1 MLIALDENIREAQA
15 SFGTIGVA
23 RTFQG
28 RPLDLSA
35 IRDADIICVRSVTK
49 VNEEFLKAAPK
60 VKFIA
65 TATSGSEHI
74 DKEALKAHNIP
85 WAAARGSNATSVTE
99 WVMTVLLLHACR
111 NKQTLAGK
119 SIGIIGVGEV
129 GSRVAKY
136 SEALGLKPVLC
147 DPPRAERDKDFKSA
161 SYEEALSCDI
171 VTLHTDLS
179 TEGPHKTYHLIDAEM
194 LSRIKEGAVL
204 IQASRGAVINS
215 APLKERLMKVR
226 DLDFYADVWEGEPC
240 PDKDIL
246 CCAQIATPHIAGY
259 SWDGKLRGTE
269 MIYSAVCDFLG
280 KEKTWR
286 APYEQGG
293 KVEVDLS
300 GLTGEK
306 ALYKAVSA
314 LYDPERDDSEMC
326 LTLDMGDKKRAERFD
341 ELRKKY
347 PKRLEFSHG
356 VVKNAGD
363 SEKNIL
369 KAWGF
374 EVKND

>member
-1 MLIALDENIREAQA
+1 MLIALDENIREAKA
-15 SFGTIGVA
+15 SFSTLGET

-28 RPLDLSA
+28 RPLDVGA
-35 IRDADIICVRSVTK
+35 VKDADIICVRSVTK
-49 VNEEFLKAAPK
+49 VDEEFLKAAPK

-65 TATSGSEHI
+65 TATSGSEHL
-74 DKEALKAHNIP
+74 DKEALKAHGIP
-85 WAAARGSNATSVTE
+85 WAAAKGSNAVSVTE
-99 WVMTVLLLHACR
+99 WVMAVMLLHACR
-111 NKQTLAGK
+111 NKQTLSGR

-147 DPPRAERDKDFKSA
+147 DPPRAEREKNFQSA

-171 VTLHTDLS
+171 ITLHTDLT
-179 TEGPHKTYHLIDAEM
+179 TEGPFKTYHLIDAEK
-194 LSRIKEGAVL
+194 LSKIKPGAVL
-204 IQASRGAVINS
+204 IQASRGAVIES
-215 APLKERLMKVR
+215 APLRERLMKAR
-226 DLDFYADVWEGEPC
+226 DLDYYADVWVGEPT

-286 APYEQGG
+286 APYHEGG
-293 KVEVDLS
+293 KVEIDLN
-300 GLTGEK
+300 GMTGEK

-314 LYDPERDDSEMC
+314 LYDPERDDTAMC
-326 LTLDMGDKKRAERFD
+326 ETLDMGDKRRAERFD

-356 VVKNAGD
+356 IIKNAAA

>member
-1 MLIALDENIREAQA
+1 MLIALDENIREAKA
-15 SFGTIGVA
+15 SFSTLGET

-28 RPLDLSA
+28 RPLDVGA
-35 IRDADIICVRSVTK
+35 VKDADIICVRSVTK
-49 VNEEFLKAAPK
+49 VNEEFLKLAPK

-65 TATSGSEHI
+65 TATSGSEHL
-74 DKEALKAHNIP
+74 DKEALKAHGIP
-85 WAAARGSNATSVTE
+85 WTAAKGSNAVSVTE
-99 WVMTVLLLHACR
+99 WVMAVMLLHACR
-111 NKQTLAGK
+111 NKQTLSGR

-147 DPPRAERDKDFKSA
+147 DPPRAEREKDFQSA

-171 VTLHTDLS
+171 ITLHTDLT
-179 TEGPHKTYHLIDAEM
+179 TEGPYKTYHLIDAEK
-194 LSRIKEGAVL
+194 LSKIKEGAVL
-204 IQASRGAVINS
+204 IQASRGAVIES
-215 APLKERLMKVR
+215 APLKERLMKAR
-226 DLDFYADVWEGEPC
+226 DLDFYADVWEGEPT

-286 APYEQGG
+286 APYHEGG
-293 KVEVDLS
+293 KVEIDLS

-314 LYDPERDDSEMC
+314 LYDPEADDTAMC
-326 LTLDMGDKKRAERFD
+326 ETLDMGDKKRAERFD

-356 VVKNAGD
+356 VVKNAAP

>member
-1 MLIALDENIREAQA
+1 M
-15 SFGTIGVA
+15 
-23 RTFQG
+23 
-28 RPLDLSA
+28 
-35 IRDADIICVRSVTK
+35 
-49 VNEEFLKAAPK
+49 
-60 VKFIA
+60 
-65 TATSGSEHI
+65 
-74 DKEALKAHNIP
+74 
-85 WAAARGSNATSVTE
+85 
-99 WVMTVLLLHACR
+99 LLHACR
-111 NKQTLAGK
+111 NKQTLSGR

-147 DPPRAERDKDFKSA
+147 DPPMAEHEKDFQSA

-171 VTLHTDLS
+171 ITLHTDLT
-179 TEGPHKTYHLIDAEM
+179 TEGPFKTYHLIDAEK
-194 LSRIKEGAVL
+194 LSKIKPGAVL
-204 IQASRGAVINS
+204 IQASRGAVIES
-215 APLKERLMKVR
+215 APLRERLMKAR
-226 DLDFYADVWEGEPC
+226 DLDYYADVWVGEPT

-286 APYEQGG
+286 APYHEGG
-293 KVEVDLS
+293 KVEIDLN

-314 LYDPERDDSEMC
+314 LYDPERDDTAMC
-326 LTLDMGDKKRAERFD
+326 ETLDMGDKRRAERFD

-356 VVKNAGD
+356 IIKNAAA

>member
-1 MLIALDENIREAQA
+1 MLIALDENIREANA
-15 SFGTIGVA
+15 SFGTLGVT
-23 RTFQG
+23 RTFRG
-28 RPLDLSA
+28 RPLDPA
-35 IRDADIICVRSVTK
+35 AVKDADIICVRSVTK
-49 VNEEFLKAAPK
+49 VDEEFLKLAPK

-65 TATSGSEHI
+65 TATSGSEHL
-74 DKEALKAHNIP
+74 DKDALKAHGIP

-99 WVMTVLLLHACR
+99 WVMAVLLLHACR

-119 SIGIIGVGEV
+119 SIGIVGVGEV

-147 DPPRAERDKDFKSA
+147 DPPRAERDKSFQSA
-161 SYEEALSCDI
+161 SYEEALTCDV
-171 VTLHTDLS
+171 VTLHTDLT
-179 TEGPHKTYHLIDAEM
+179 TEGPYKTYHLIDAEK
-194 LSRIKEGAVL
+194 LSKIKEGAVL
-204 IQASRGAVINS
+204 IQASRGAVIES
-215 APLKERLMKVR
+215 APLRERLMRVR
-226 DLDFYADVWEGEPC
+226 NLDYYADVWEGEPC

-269 MIYSAVCDFLG
+269 MIYDAVCTFLG

-286 APYEQGG
+286 APYNDGG
-293 KVEVDLS
+293 TVEIDLS

-314 LYDPERDDSEMC
+314 LYDPEADDTAMC
-326 LTLDMGDKKRAERFD
+326 ETLDMGDTRRAERFD

-356 VVKNAGD
+356 IIQNAAPK
-363 SEKNIL
+363 EKEIL

>member
-1 MLIALDENIREAQA
+1 MLIALDENIREAKA
-15 SFGTIGVA
+15 SFSTLGET

-28 RPLDLSA
+28 RPLDVGA
-35 IRDADIICVRSVTK
+35 VKDADIICVRSVTK
-49 VNEEFLKAAPK
+49 VDEEFLKAAPK

-65 TATSGSEHI
+65 TATSGSEHL
-74 DKEALKAHNIP
+74 DKEALKAHGIP
-85 WAAARGSNATSVTE
+85 WAAAKGSNAVSVTE
-99 WVMTVLLLHACR
+99 WVMAVMLLHACR
-111 NKQTLAGK
+111 NKQTLSGR

-147 DPPRAERDKDFKSA
+147 DPPMAEREKDFQSA

-171 VTLHTDLS
+171 ITLHTDLT
-179 TEGPHKTYHLIDAEM
+179 TEGPFKTYHLIDAEK
-194 LSRIKEGAVL
+194 LSKIKPGAVL
-204 IQASRGAVINS
+204 IQASRGAVIES
-215 APLKERLMKVR
+215 APLRERLMKAR
-226 DLDFYADVWEGEPC
+226 DLDYYADVWVGEPT

-286 APYEQGG
+286 APYHEGG
-293 KVEVDLS
+293 KVEIDLN
-300 GLTGEK
+300 GMTGEK

-314 LYDPERDDSEMC
+314 LYDPERDDTAMC
-326 LTLDMGDKKRAERFD
+326 ETLDMGDKRRAERFD

-356 VVKNAGD
+356 IIKNAAA